1 MKDYNKKLM
10 KDIKVF
16 LNNKSKKKWQ
26 YGLQQYKN
34 LPEDEKR
41 KLVEYITNY
50 HKIRK
55 NTSL

>member
-16 LNNKSKKKWQ
+16 LNNKTKKKWQ

-34 LPEDEKR
+34 LPEDEKQ